1 MITIQTL
8 TPLQVSIQAL
18 ALANYDVLFYKLVDD
33 PTGIYKITKTPSGLI
48 YTIGGTS
55 VFEANVVAPTP
66 VVPFGVESGSFT
78 LNLGDPAGI
87 LQVTTLHQ
95 AKMLFIQVQETGVD
109 PSNRKSSG
117 QSDTLQNTCTGSIGG
132 AFVGYNNRCL
142 SIEVGGING
151 WSASCNLFQPNF
163 FQLITT
169 RLGTGLN
176 LTCQW
181 YILY

>member
-8 TPLQVSIQAL
+8 TPAQVSIQAL

-55 VFEANVVAPTP
+55 VFEANVVAPLP
-66 VVPFGVESGSFT
+66 VVSFGVESGSFN

-87 LQVTTLHQ
+87 LQVTTINK
-95 AKMLFIQVQETGVD
+95 AKMLFIQVQETGVN

-117 QSDTLQNTCTGSIGG
+117 QSDTLQNTCTGSQGG
-132 AFVGYNNRCL
+132 TFVGYNNKCL
-142 SIEVGGING
+142 NVEVGANG
-151 WSASCNLFQPNF
+151 WGASCNLFQPNF

-176 LTCQW
+176 LQCQW
-181 YILY
+181 YILF